1 MSGRFGIPSWVSLKE
16 ERLVEMFERHERD
29 IGKVV
34 RGQEKS
40 LTFEAVYNDQYNLMI
55 NKRGP
60 QVYAMVVRALQT
72 MTLAAEDWET
82 FQKRMRLVLD
92 LSMHLDRTW
101 VPARTHAYT
110 PLLVVAVHAWHRPV
124 ARRGRRVCRLVR
136 WIVRIPK
143 LLVPFNEVALAWG
156 SQAAHRAAERFHTNA
171 SVYG

>member
-60 QVYAMVVRALQT
+60 QVYAMVVRALET
-72 MTLAAEDWET
+72 MTLATDFET

-92 LSMHLDRTW
+92 LSMHLDRVW
-101 VPARTHAYT
+101 VPARTHAYA
-110 PLLVVAVHAWHRPV
+110 PLLVVAIHAWDRPV
-124 ARRGRRVCRLVR
+124 ARRWRRVCRLVR

-143 LLVPFNEVALAWG
+143 LLVPFNEVAWAPK
-156 SQAAHRAAERFHTNA
+156 SQAARRAEERFQANA
-171 SVYG
+171 NVYG

>member
-40 LTFEAVYNDQYNLMI
+40 LKFEAVYNDQYNLVI
-55 NKRGP
+55 NRRGP
-60 QVYAMVVRALQT
+60 QVYEMVVRALKT
-72 MTLAAEDWET
+72 LTLAAETWT
-82 FQKRMRLVLD
+82 AFQNRMRLILD

-101 VPARTHAYT
+101 VPARPEYT
-110 PLLVVAVHAWHRPV
+110 PLLVVAIHAWHRPV
-124 ARRGRRVCRLVR
+124 ARRWRRVCRLVR

-156 SQAAHRAAERFHTNA
+156 SQAARRAEERFHANA
-171 SVYG
+171 NVYGC